1 LKIKKEKIFKISEL
15 DRMGSKWG
23 KVSLTGSLEKN
34 ISMLERK
41 HINYTNSLLGHNVSL
56 PQ

>member
-1 LKIKKEKIFKISEL
+1 
-15 DRMGSKWG
+15 
-23 KVSLTGSLEKN
+23 LEKN

-56 PQ
+56 PQWNGSQIFVRSDLHVQYGAAW